1 VNEYL
6 REEGIGER
14 LRIEGLLGL
23 GFPKRF
29 CKEKS
34 KFGGK

>member
-1 VNEYL
+1 VYEYL
-6 REEGIGER
+6 REEGIGGS
-14 LRIEGLLGL
+14 LRSEGLLGL